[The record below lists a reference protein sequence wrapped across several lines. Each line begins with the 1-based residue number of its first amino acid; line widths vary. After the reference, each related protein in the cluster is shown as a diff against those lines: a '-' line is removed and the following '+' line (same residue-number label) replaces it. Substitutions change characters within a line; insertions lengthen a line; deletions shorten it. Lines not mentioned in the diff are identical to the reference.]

1 MPITKSEAYKQEA
14 EMSKEKTVR
23 NVLQPECKN
32 CSRYAILKSPCSPE
46 ACIFRED
53 NQKPGWYRGS

>member
-1 MPITKSEAYKQEA
+1 
-14 EMSKEKTVR
+14 MSKEKVIR
-23 NVLQPECKN
+23 NVLQPECKG

-53 NQKPGWYRGS
+53 NYKNGWYKLP